1 MKADGQLETLPVG
14 LTPEALTSGEIQTHR
29 EKLSPVLGRAAPHT
43 PECTA
48 AWPGVLFKGMFGWS
62 RSGQG
67 LGFCIGSK
75 LPGGFH
81 AADLRTSLCVGR
93 LQIASFFWPRLG
105 KSLKVILCI
114 LSDLSRA
121 GSGVFGDFMSH
132 QEKKSHTKG
141 RAPTQSKSAVCD
153 AFILAGTRAANGER
167 GQLSH
172 DADKTHLSKLV
183 WK

>member
-29 EKLSPVLGRAAPHT
+29 EKLSPVRGRAAPHT

-67 LGFCIGSK
+67 LGLCIGGK

-93 LQIASFFWPRLG
+93 LQIASFFLA
-105 KSLKVILCI
+105 SIAKV
-114 LSDLSRA
+114 S
-121 GSGVFGDFMSH
+121 
-132 QEKKSHTKG
+132 ESHTLHSIRPEPCWIWCIWGLYVTPGKEIPYKG
-141 RAPTQSKSAVCD
+141 QGPNTV
-153 AFILAGTRAANGER
+153 
-167 GQLSH
+167 
-172 DADKTHLSKLV
+172 
-183 WK
+183 